1 MTPRSVLLYHPEEA
15 EAYARLVKAPRTAIR
30 LHTCST
36 PEAALL
42 VIGEA
47 EILYAWNFPREL
59 LAKAKQLRWI
69 QAMGAGVERF
79 LVPEL
84 PRSVLI
90 TRATGVF
97 GSWMAE
103 YTLAWCGWVT
113 QRLEQFREQQRRRR
127 WAPACPERLRG
138 KTLAILGLGDIGRE
152 IARLA
157 RAFGMRVIGV
167 SRSARTRP
175 GIEVVYRAQALTRAL
190 ALCDFAVVTLP
201 LTPETQGLIG
211 ELELRAMKPTAW
223 LLNIGRGPVVQERAL
238 LRALEERWIAG
249 AILDVF
255 EAEPLLPGHPLW
267 GRENVV
273 VTPHI
278 AGPSLP
284 EEIAPI
290 FNDNLRRYLSGK
302 KLRHLVDRARGY

>member
-15 EAYARLVKAPRTAIR
+15 EAYARLVQARRGAIR
-30 LHTCST
+30 LHACSA
-36 PEAALL
+36 PEEASR

-47 EILYAWNFPREL
+47 EILYAWDVPREL

-69 QAMGAGVERF
+69 QAMGAGVDRF

-84 PRSVLI
+84 PRSVLV
-90 TRATGVF
+90 TRTIGVF
-97 GSWMAE
+97 GPRMAE

-113 QRLEQFREQQRRRR
+113 QRLEQFREHQRQRR
-127 WAPACPERLRG
+127 WAPAVPDRLRG
-138 KTLAILGLGDIGRE
+138 KTLAMLGLGDIGRE

-157 RAFGMRVIGV
+157 RAFGMQVIGV
-167 SRSARTRP
+167 SRSGKTRP
-175 GIEVVYRAQALTRAL
+175 GVDVVYRTSQLTRAL
-190 ALCDFAVVTLP
+190 AQCDFAVVALP
-201 LTPETQGLIG
+201 LTAETMGLVG
-211 ELELRAMKPTAW
+211 ERELRAMKPSAW
-223 LLNIGRGPVVQERAL
+223 LLSIGRGPTVQASSLR
-238 LRALEERWIAG
+238 RALEERWIAG

-255 EAEPLLPGHPLW
+255 ETEPLPPGHPFW

-278 AGPSLP
+278 AGPSIP

-290 FNDNLRRYLSGK
+290 FNDNLRRFLSGK
-302 KLRHLVDRARGY
+302 KLRYRVDRARGY